1 MHSLDIPIFRKNPAC
16 GVPLCFPCC
25 NPFGQII
32 GLICCGMIFH
42 RCAVLRVVSHRHHIV
57 SRPRIVLVD
66 WKILS
71 FAHYRF
77 LAFSR
82 LSGNKLSSGYTL
94 IKRPHTFRRSCFI
107 GCYLALLG
115 FTLKPKNLLTVI
127 ESLPAFSTFTA
138 SDFRCKVSRCQIAG
152 FFSVALPIISPSF
165 MPVVSFPIIS
175 PATVS
180 VLPLS
185 ETSFSNNALI

>member
-25 NPFGQII
+25 NPFG
-32 GLICCGMIFH
+32 
-42 RCAVLRVVSHRHHIV
+42 CAALRVVSHRHHIV

-66 WKILS
+66 WKILT

-82 LSGNKLSSGYTL
+82 LSDNKLSSGYTL
-94 IKRPHTFRRSCFI
+94 IKRSHTFRRSCFI

-115 FTLKPKNLLTVI
+115 FTLNPKNLLTII
-127 ESLPAFSTFTA
+127 EGLPAFSTFTTF
-138 SDFRCKVSRCQIAG
+138 DFRCKVFCCQIAG
-152 FFSVALPIISPSF
+152 FFSVAPANHI
-165 MPVVSFPIIS
+165 PVVYASSIL
-175 PATVS
+175 TR
-180 VLPLS
+180 L
-185 ETSFSNNALI
+185 TSYNLAINSICLAAFQNKFLK